1 MSDTITITAEK
12 MVFGGDCI
20 GKFNG
25 KTVFVPYAIPGEKLE
40 VEITRDERDYCV
52 ASIVNVLEK
61 SPHRVM
67 PFCSL
72 YGKCGGCNMQ
82 HIDQEYQAELR
93 AQILRDA
100 FERESVTVGEIEVI
114 RDTDQGSSFIMV
126 ASWEKEAMKSF
137 QLKAA
142 PVLQMKSITIFP
154 KFPLSTDQKVVYT
167 YSEAQ
172 ESPQFQKAMTRL

>member
-100 FERESVTVGEIEVI
+100 FEREGVTVGEIEVI
-114 RDTDQGSSFIMV
+114 RDTDKGKELLENIADLQLLLEAYRDGSI
-126 ASWEKEAMKSF
+126 
-137 QLKAA
+137 Q
-142 PVLQMKSITIFP
+142 
-154 KFPLSTDQKVVYT
+154 
-167 YSEAQ
+167 
-172 ESPQFQKAMTRL
+172 